1 MNPRLLAAVAACL
14 LMGAGLSHGQTVVE
28 LMSGPPETTIP
39 PTGSV
44 WHTLLPDADFC
55 SEHIQETYED
65 NGDGEVSAGDYITL
79 TGERFLVARRCFLYH
94 LHALEGNPSPAP
106 DVVAESENPLFIPV
120 FCVVNH
126 ITIPPLMYC
135 AWLHYAIHEDKNGNG
150 IVDVGDELVTDED
163 LPGDWRIENI
173 TLGIEIVPET
183 GVGDEEQPSTWSRIK
198 RFLGLS

>member
-44 WHTLLPDADFC
+44 WRTLLPDADFC
-55 SEHIQETYED
+55 SEFVQETYED

-79 TGERFLVARRCFLYH
+79 TGERFLVARRCFLYY
-94 LHALEGNPSPAP
+94 LHSLDEPPP
-106 DVVAESENPLFIPV
+106 RETDVVIENDERLPADVWCWISHMVYPAGA
-120 FCVVNH
+120 
-126 ITIPPLMYC
+126 YC
-135 AWLHYAIHEDKNGNG
+135 AYVHHTLYTDKNANG
-150 IVDVGDELVTDED
+150 IVDVGDELETDED
-163 LPGDWRIENI
+163 YAGNWSIENI

-183 GVGDEEQPSTWSRIK
+183 GVDDEEQPSTWSRIK